1 MYIFFILLMKIN
13 FEVGNII
20 NCMTGYIFT
29 KTEIAEDRL
38 RIQVTMVVFKLTDK
52 KKFYSTFILFTVVT
66 FYTF

>member
-20 NCMTGYIFT
+20 NCIVGYLFT
-29 KTEIAEDRL
+29 TTEIAEDRL
-38 RIQVTMVVFKLTDK
+38 RIQITMVVFKLTNK